1 MPATIRLR
9 AATAAFAS
17 LATLGVLAGCA
28 TDDGATT
35 DTDTTEDG
43 GTTTES
49 DDTST
54 GSSDDATTDESADG
68 GDSASGYVDGT
79 YEATGTYTSPGGTES
94 IDVSLTLEDGIVTAV
109 EVTSNA
115 ENPNSVRYQT
125 AFISGIEAEV
135 VGVAIDDLDVDRVS
149 GSSLT
154 STGFDDAVAQI
165 QDQAAA

>member
-28 TDDGATT
+28 ADDGAAT
-35 DTDTTEDG
+35 DSDAADDA
-43 GTTTES
+43 GTSAES
-49 DDTST
+49 DDTAT
-54 GSSDDATTDESADG
+54 GSGDDSGTD
-68 GDSASGYVDGT
+68 DSASGYVDGT

-154 STGFDDAVAQI
+154 SGGFDDAVAQI
-165 QDQAAA
+165 QDEAAA